1 MGHQAEYSVWFFFYQ
16 KWGKITQWQKTDLV
30 FESVLKVIPK
40 MVKLFRNYLTAFWN
54 KIQEYLYEYIQQ
66 QTRLKSINL
75 RANQKIIR
83 CSKKKCN
90 TYEKE
95 N

>member
-1 MGHQAEYSVWFFFYQ
+1 
-16 KWGKITQWQKTDLV
+16 
-30 FESVLKVIPK
+30 